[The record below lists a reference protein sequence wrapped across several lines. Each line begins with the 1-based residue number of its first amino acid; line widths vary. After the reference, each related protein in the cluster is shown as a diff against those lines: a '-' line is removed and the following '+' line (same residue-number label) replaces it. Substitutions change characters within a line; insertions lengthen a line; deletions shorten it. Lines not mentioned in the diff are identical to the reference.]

1 PRSSRRLPGAVR
13 PLARTLSSDGAWPAP
28 SVRIAPRQPMDSQL
42 GRPPGTEGHPGR
54 AMMAAA
60 PSVSVLMT
68 AYNREAFI
76 AEAIDSVLAQTF
88 SDFELIVSDDGSHDG
103 TVRIAG
109 EYARR
114 DPRVRGSMNA
124 TTLGDYPNRRHAAS
138 LARGAYLKYH
148 DSDDVMYPHCL
159 ETMVRALEKEP
170 SAAFALSGSQHWP
183 GGPCP
188 MLLTPRLA
196 YEREFL
202 GA

>member
-1 PRSSRRLPGAVR
+1 
-13 PLARTLSSDGAWPAP
+13 
-28 SVRIAPRQPMDSQL
+28 
-42 GRPPGTEGHPGR
+42 
-54 AMMAAA
+54 
-60 PSVSVLMT
+60 
-68 AYNREAFI
+68 
-76 AEAIDSVLAQTF
+76 AQTF

-114 DPRVRGSMNA
+114 DPRVRVSMNA
-124 TTLGDYPNRRHAAS
+124 TNLGDYPNRRHAAS

-148 DSDDVMYPHCL
+148 DSDDVMYPHCRAP
-159 ETMVRALEKEP
+159 MVRALEKEP

-202 GA
+202 GAGLFHLGPAGAMFRTEAFRELGGFPTAGVVSDYLFWLD